1 MSTLAIA
8 TPPMIVIVMVALRF
22 VVQHDIAVSRLVLT
36 LVAVIGNGKRAKR
49 AARLL
54 GIYLNA
60 PADGASGTKLDR
72 QQIPQK

>member
-1 MSTLAIA
+1 
-8 TPPMIVIVMVALRF
+8 MIVIVMVALRF

-60 PADGASGTKLDR
+60 PADGTSGTKLDR